1 MNKMDKLAIGMM
13 LLGFAGIYLSAAASD
28 SGNDIGFAPLLV
40 SMGIMAVG
48 AMMMWLIERKRDN
61 DE

>member
-1 MNKMDKLAIGMM
+1 MDKLAIGLMF
-13 LLGFAGIYLSAAASD
+13 LGFAGIYLSAAASD

-48 AMMMWLIERKRDN
+48 AMMMWLIERKHN